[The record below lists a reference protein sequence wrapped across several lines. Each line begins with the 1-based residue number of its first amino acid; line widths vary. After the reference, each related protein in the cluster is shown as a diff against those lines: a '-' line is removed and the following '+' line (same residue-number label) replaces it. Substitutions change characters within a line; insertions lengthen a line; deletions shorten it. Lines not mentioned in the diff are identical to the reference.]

1 MCTPSPERLKVFAIA
16 LFKGLAH
23 VSISSKK
30 ALESPVGL

>member
-1 MCTPSPERLKVFAIA
+1 MCASSPERLKAFTIA